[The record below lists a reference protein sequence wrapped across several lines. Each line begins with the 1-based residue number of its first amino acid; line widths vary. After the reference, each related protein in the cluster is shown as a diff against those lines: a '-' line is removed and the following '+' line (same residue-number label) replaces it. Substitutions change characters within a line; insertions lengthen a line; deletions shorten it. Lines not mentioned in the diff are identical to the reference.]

1 MNWLYSIYIL
11 FLVAAIARYLW
22 ILSRLLRGK
31 LPEEADPTK
40 ITSAL

>member
-11 FLVAAIARYLW
+11 FLVAVIARYLW
-22 ILSRLLRGK
+22 ILYGLLRGRT
-31 LPEEADPTK
+31 PGEAHPTK